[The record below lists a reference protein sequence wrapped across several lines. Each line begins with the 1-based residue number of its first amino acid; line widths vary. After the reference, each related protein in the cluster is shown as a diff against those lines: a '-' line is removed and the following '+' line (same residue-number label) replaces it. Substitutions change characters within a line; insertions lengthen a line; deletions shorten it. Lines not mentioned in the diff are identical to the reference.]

1 MSKKENSLHVCGRP
15 SIEELLEWARKE
27 REERRLIKD
36 NKTQNSDIE
45 RLAEKRIKDTPIIL
59 TETIDQ
65 FFR

>member
-1 MSKKENSLHVCGRP
+1 MSKKENSVLVCGRP

-27 REERRLIKD
+27 REERKFIKD

-45 RLAEKRIKDTPIIL
+45 RLAEKRIKDNPIIL

>member
-1 MSKKENSLHVCGRP
+1 MSKKENSLLVCGRS